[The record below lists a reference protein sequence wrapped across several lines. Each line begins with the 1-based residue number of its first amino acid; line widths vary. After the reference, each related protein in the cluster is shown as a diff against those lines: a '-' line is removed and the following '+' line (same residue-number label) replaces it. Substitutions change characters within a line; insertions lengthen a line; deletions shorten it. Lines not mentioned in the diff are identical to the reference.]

1 MPIIRLAAERDLPA
15 ITDLMRWA
23 AEETT
28 ATFTI
33 HPRSLEEW
41 SGKWQRSR
49 AFYPWLV
56 ASEGDQFLGFAK
68 SSPFRDNDA
77 YAWTAEVSVYV
88 RPEHHGKGI
97 ARDLYSRLFSQ
108 LHLQGYFAAVAVV
121 TSENEGSIRFHER
134 IGMKRTGTLSEVG
147 FKFDRKL
154 GIVFFELALQDSFQ
168 KPGPILSV
176 AEAAG

>member
-1 MPIIRLAAERDLPA
+1 MTTVRAAAENDLPA

-41 SGKWQRSR
+41 STKWQRSR

-56 ASEGDQFLGFAK
+56 ATAGDEFLGFAK
-68 SSPFRDNDA
+68 ASPFRDNDA
-77 YAWTAEVSVYV
+77 YAWTVEVSVYV

-97 ARDLYSRLFSQ
+97 ARELYSRLFSQ

-121 TSENEGSIRFHER
+121 TSENEGSILFHER
-134 IGMKRTGTLSEVG
+134 VGMKRAGTLAEVG
-147 FKFDRKL
+147 YKFDRKL
-154 GIVFFELALQDSFQ
+154 GIVMFELALQDSFQ

-176 AEAAG
+176 AEAGG